1 MFQPFVVSYI
11 RHYRLKINKTCIIK
25 KNNILDKNLF
35 SNQASFNLAL
45 ELQPCFARISIAT
58 ISKD

>member
-45 ELQPCFARISIAT
+45 EL
-58 ISKD
+58 